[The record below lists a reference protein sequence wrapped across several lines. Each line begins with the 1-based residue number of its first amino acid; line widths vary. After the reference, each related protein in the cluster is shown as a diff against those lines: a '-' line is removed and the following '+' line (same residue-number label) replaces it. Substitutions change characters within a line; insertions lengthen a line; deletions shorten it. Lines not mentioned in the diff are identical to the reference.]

1 MEGEIVGRRRYCYH
15 GDGLRNAAAVLC
27 RQAFWVLPLRA
38 LGLAG
43 IGAVVVVLISCS
55 LVHFTTSTY
64 AHRVEKWHTEK
75 SQTGFVGAGS
85 IHHFPKR
92 EKKSD
97 YRIQSLS
104 KLVGTYFDIQ
114 ILLDLKALVREEQGN
129 MFDETRDTVPDEL
142 SCILVAVAGARFCL
156 VCRGPRRCAPN
167 H

>member
-1 MEGEIVGRRRYCYH
+1 M
-15 GDGLRNAAAVLC
+15 
-27 RQAFWVLPLRA
+27 
-38 LGLAG
+38 
-43 IGAVVVVLISCS
+43 
-55 LVHFTTSTY
+55 
-64 AHRVEKWHTEK
+64 
-75 SQTGFVGAGS
+75 GAGS

-142 SCILVAVAGARFCL
+142 SCILVAVAGLAF
-156 VCRGPRRCAPN
+156 V
-167 H
+167 